1 MDRNA
6 TCKGTVGELVSL
18 AALQREQQP
27 RKLLKSSVVPWE
39 NQLSTTA
46 MLGSAKSFR
55 KTAAEEELSV
65 LLPPNPSNPRSLG
78 I

>member
-18 AALQREQQP
+18 AALQRERHP
-27 RKLLKSSVVPWE
+27 KKLLKNSAVPWE

-46 MLGSAKSFR
+46 MLGSAKPFR

-65 LLPPNPSNPRSLG
+65 LLPPSPSNPRSLG